1 MLLSISLDFTSCPD
15 GMINDNINLKTIIS
29 ALISRQHRPNHMYD
43 LDLVP
48 GCELRGKRPG
58 GCAG

>member
-1 MLLSISLDFTSCPD
+1 MLLSISLDFTCCPD

-29 ALISRQHRPNHMYD
+29 ALISRQHSPNHMYD
-43 LDLVP
+43 FDLVP
-48 GCELRGKRPG
+48 GYELRGKRPD